1 MPDIALY
8 YPYTHVR
15 DESWLKAAALYLPK
29 LALLAPRDYPFRY
42 SSTARALRDELDF
55 LVEVDPARRAYAVSR
70 EFLELL
76 NRDAAALVTRYA
88 WRDFPEELYEIV
100 GPDGDRCF
108 THGRIWHGNENVEW
122 VHLGKV
128 SPDLVDGLIET
139 RLGVPNANRMWI
151 ALHPRLG
158 AVYLSALADQVAR
171 ANGMPVVTDHDSSYG
186 TLNGWSLDTLAEVL
200 LGDVGEMTEPDRAEG
215 EIASLYAAIAIR
227 AVVPAGIEALPVQ
240 KIVEIRHKLA
250 PEFDAFCAH
259 LDSLTE
265 QFTELTRIEDP
276 GVLRARLEIMAER
289 DLFRSAADLDRG
301 LRGLKLQPARAV
313 LAMKSLELPVAAAA
327 ALSGIGLP
335 IGAGQA
341 GMAAA
346 QFIASGVQARKIAEE
361 RRRSAAGYLLG
372 IRGELNPTGIV
383 ARVLRMFRCA
393 SRYQS
398 NKSIT

>member
-29 LALLAPRDYPFRY
+29 LALLTPRDYPFRF
-42 SSTARALRDELDF
+42 STTAQVLRDELDF
-55 LVEVDPARRAYAVSR
+55 LVAVDPGRRAHAVST

-88 WRDFPEELYEIV
+88 WHEFPEELYDIV

-108 THGRIWHGNENVEW
+108 THGRNRHGDVNVEW

-128 SPDLVDGLIET
+128 SPDLVDGLVET

-158 AVYLSALADQVAR
+158 AIYLSALADQVAR
-171 ANGMPVVTDHDSSYG
+171 ANGMPVVTDQVSSYG
-186 TLNGWSLDTLAEVL
+186 TLNGWSLDTLARVL
-200 LGDVGEMTEPDRAEG
+200 LGDEGETPDADRPKG
-215 EIASLYAAIAIR
+215 EIATLYAAMAIK
-227 AVVPAGIEALPVQ
+227 AVVPAGIETLPAE
-240 KIVEIRHKLA
+240 KIAEIRHKLA

-265 QFTELTRIEDP
+265 QFTELARIEDP
-276 GVLRARLEIMAER
+276 GVLHARLTIMAER
-289 DLFRSAADLDRG
+289 DLLRPTVDLDRG

-313 LAMKSLELPVAAAA
+313 MAMKSFELPAVAAAAVSGVGLPVAA
-327 ALSGIGLP
+327 
-335 IGAGQA
+335 GQA
-341 GMAAA
+341 GIAAA
-346 QFIASGVQARKIAEE
+346 QFIASSIQARQIAEE

-372 IRGELNPTGIV
+372 IRGELNPTGVVERI
-383 ARVLRMFRCA
+383 RRMFRRA
-393 SRYQS
+393 SRYQHR
-398 NKSIT
+398 